1 MLRTAMLRTAML
13 RAVLLACLACQAT
26 GQCAPGAC
34 MENGGPDGDCC
45 GMEGSVYCADGFSL
59 SLTAGNGC
67 WWNGGTC
74 CTPQA
79 TPAMCASMPAS
90 CESCLPYRICV
101 VSDPNNEICPSAPP
115 HCGQTCRQYAYC
127 FDGGGTF
134 EYGVYGNDY
143 LCTQAVA
150 TMTILSTSCTALNP
164 ALSLTYNPATDGG
177 VSVYAFKADDDRVC
191 ITGGDV
197 NSCPAQLA
205 RDECGG
211 PFELDTCWHNGEQ
224 YAKIVELSAPPESVD
239 TTIIIVIVVAAVCGL
254 LLVVLGVWCYCK
266 KGMKATGA
274 TSAVQ
279 GVAMPAQPASVQSQP
294 QQQGKTAKLKEL
306 KELLDA
312 GVLTQDEF
320 DSQKKEVLAGNS

>member
-1 MLRTAMLRTAML
+1 M
-13 RAVLLACLACQAT
+13 
-26 GQCAPGAC
+26 
-34 MENGGPDGDCC
+34 
-45 GMEGSVYCADGFSL
+45 
-59 SLTAGNGC
+59 
-67 WWNGGTC
+67 
-74 CTPQA
+74 
-79 TPAMCASMPAS
+79 
-90 CESCLPYRICV
+90 
-101 VSDPNNEICPSAPP
+101 
-115 HCGQTCRQYAYC
+115 
-127 FDGGGTF
+127 
-134 EYGVYGNDY
+134 
-143 LCTQAVA
+143 A

-164 ALSLTYNPATDGG
+164 ALSLTYNPATDPI
-177 VSVYAFKADDDRVC
+177 SVYAFKADDDRVC
-191 ITGGDV
+191 IMATGIMAGDV

-205 RDECGG
+205 RDECGA

-266 KGMKATGA
+266 KGMKKANGA

-279 GVAMPAQPASVQSQP
+279 GVAMPAQPAVQSQP

-320 DSQKKEVLAGNS
+320 DSQKKEVLAGNSCKA

>member
-1 MLRTAMLRTAML
+1 ML

-34 MENGGPDGDCC
+34 MENGDRDGDCC

-74 CTPQA
+74 CTPQVV

-101 VSDPNNEICPSAPP
+101 VSDPNNEICPYAPA
-115 HCGQTCRQYAYC
+115 HCGQTCQQYAYC

-150 TMTILSTSCTALNP
+150 TMTILSTSCAALNP
-164 ALSLTYNPATDGG
+164 ALSLSYNPATDPI
-177 VSVYAFKADDDRVC
+177 SVYAFKADDDRVC
-191 ITGGDV
+191 IMATGIMAGDV

-205 RDECGG
+205 RDECGAL
-211 PFELDTCWHNGEQ
+211 FELDTCWHNGEQ

-266 KGMKATGA
+266 KGMKKANGA

-279 GVAMPAQPASVQSQP
+279 GVAMPAQPAVQSQP

-320 DSQKKEVLAGNS
+320 DSQKKEVLAGNSCKV